1 MGTVYNTN
9 VVTDGLIF
17 CIDMANRRC
26 VNSLNGDAMADGTVV
41 SDLVGGNNA
50 TSQNGTILLSAY
62 SKAPVSTFAAGK
74 NSPWSPGKGWVDFDG
89 TDDSL
94 DFDGY
99 VPENV
104 NTVSFWIMISDSTSD
119 FVLGQSAAVFDASQW
134 DWGFHKSGSIL
145 YAYLNSG
152 SITLTGSNVY
162 EYGQWFHVTLVRDNG
177 SNSLLYIDGE
187 LVTSGSSDTV
197 GSETKPLRVAGGLAS
212 HIGRYNLGD
221 LRLYNRALTAEEIKQ
236 NLNATKAHHIV
247 DRPIGLIL
255 SYDIGDSDCYNGG
268 TTITDLTGNGN
279 NGTLNGPTFSS
290 DTTGGSLLFDGV
302 DDYIALPATNSIIG
316 DSAEFLSMLC
326 WFKSDGGTG
335 IEYLSSLKRSASAS
349 DILYGLTLNSNDGSA
364 GAGYLGHEWYGSSA
378 VRYGNSS
385 LSANNGDWHFICSTM
400 NKYNCTTILS
410 NQSDY
415 YGHFTWE
422 GGQKNFNRS
431 YSLAQATGNTA
442 ITEIGAHN
450 GSNFFGGNI
459 GMFRIYNT
467 PVAWSE
473 AVQIYQ
479 ATKGRFG
486 H

>member
-1 MGTVYNTN
+1 
-9 VVTDGLIF
+9 
-17 CIDMANRRC
+17 
-26 VNSLNGDAMADGTVV
+26 MADDTVV

-50 TSQNGTILLSAY
+50 TSQNGTRFISAY

-74 NSPWSPGKGWVDFDG
+74 NSPWSPGKGWVAFDG
-89 TDDSL
+89 TNDSL

-104 NTVSFWIMISDSTSD
+104 NTISFWMHTSS
-119 FVLGQSAAVFDASQW
+119 GQNQLILAQGDAVFSGSQW
-134 DWGFHKSGSIL
+134 DWGCVKNGTYFYG
-145 YAYLNSG
+145 YLDSA
-152 SITLTGSNVY
+152 STVLTVTNAY
-162 EYGQWFHVTLVRDNG
+162 EYGQFFHVTFVRDNG

-187 LVTSGSSDTV
+187 VVASGSRDTSV
-197 GSETKPLRVAGGLAS
+197 ATKPLRVAGGLSS
-212 HIGRYNLGD
+212 HNFSGDLGD
-221 LRLYNRALTAEEIKQ
+221 LRLYNRALTTEEIKQ
-236 NLNATKAHHIV
+236 NFNATKAHHIV

-255 SYDIGDSDCYNGG
+255 SYDMGDPHCYNGG

-400 NKYNCTTILS
+400 NKYNCETTLPR
-410 NQSDY
+410 QDDY
-415 YGHFTWE
+415 YGHFTWK
-422 GGQKNFNRS
+422 GYTKNWSRS
-431 YSLAQATGNTA
+431 YALAQATGNTA

-467 PVAWSE
+467 PVTWSE

-486 H
+486 Y